1 MSRRTL
7 ETPLHASLVR
17 PILLGGAERELV
29 LINLLAIVVLLL
41 GVGPHPIT
49 FLLAALLG
57 SAGHSLLV
65 IAARFDPQMWRVYA
79 RHLLYQ
85 PFYPALASFEA
96 SLAPIHPFHKQPR

>member
-1 MSRRTL
+1 LSHSSL
-7 ETPLHASLVR
+7 ETPIHASLVR

-49 FLLAALLG
+49 ILLAVLLG
-57 SAGHSLLV
+57 SAGHSLLL

-85 PFYPALASFEA
+85 PFYPALASFDA
-96 SLAPIHPFHKQPR
+96 PLSPIHPFHKQPR

>member
-1 MSRRTL
+1 MTHTTL
-7 ETPLHASLVR
+7 DTPIHASLVR

-57 SAGHSLLV
+57 SAGHSLLL

-85 PFYPALASFEA
+85 PFYPALASFA
-96 SLAPIHPFHKQPR
+96 APLSPIHPFHRQPR

>member
-1 MSRRTL
+1 LSRHSP
-7 ETPLHASLVR
+7 ESPIHPSLVR

-29 LINLLAIVVLLL
+29 LVNLLVIVVLLL

-65 IAARFDPQMWRVYA
+65 LAARFDPQMWKVYA

-85 PFYPALASFEA
+85 PFYPALASFDAPLA
-96 SLAPIHPFHKQPR
+96 SVHPFLKQPR

>member
-1 MSRRTL
+1 MNHRTF
-7 ETPLHASLVR
+7 ETPIHASLVR

-57 SAGHSLLV
+57 SAGHSLLL

-85 PFYPALASFEA
+85 PFYPALASFKA
-96 SLAPIHPFHKQPR
+96 PLSPIHPFHKQPR